1 MIERGHKVV
10 VLTNIYKGERVG
22 IRYLTN
28 GIKVY
33 YTPVLPIVNQSSIY
47 YMHFSISLIRNIV
60 DREQINLIHG
70 H

>member
-1 MIERGHKVV
+1 MIERGHKVI

-33 YTPVLPIVNQSSIY
+33 YTPVLPIVN
-47 YMHFSISLIRNIV
+47 
-60 DREQINLIHG
+60 
-70 H
+70 